1 MALISDFMAKVQAIH
16 ATGEATEHSYRS
28 AIEFLFSG
36 LDENTTALNEP
47 KRVKCGAPERVS
59 DLLCNCALVHAS

>member
-1 MALISDFMAKVQAIH
+1 MALIGDFLTKIQAIH

-47 KRVKCGAPERVS
+47 NEMSRAGDSRWQKCRCVVWLAPIF
-59 DLLCNCALVHAS
+59 